1 MCVCVSSARRTTA
14 TRLPEGSGSP
24 GEFPVAGSGCASG
37 RALRPVA
44 GSGCASGR
52 ALRTAR
58 GRVAQRTAIRQRAG
72 TAVALPNELD
82 RLVG

>member
-24 GEFPVAGSGCASG
+24 GEFPVAGSGC
-37 RALRPVA
+37 V
-44 GSGCASGR
+44 SGR
-52 ALRTAR
+52 ALRTAK